1 MKNLLILSKCIISI
15 SLLLP
20 FCSCDKNEEEPLP
33 EMYISI
39 DGDIRQIN
47 DVGLTII
54 DLHKYSFHES
64 YDEPAGIQFV
74 LDIYDPDK
82 IAIGDIGDFINNE
95 IELYIDI
102 YPVEAPPFQNTT
114 VFPCYTEEDL
124 WAYITSQERK
134 EFRKGKARILLRLK
148 TQDDDSIF
156 GDEAQTGEEVHV
168 EYKDGKY
175 EVVLKDVTVRDL
187 KLSARLIIH

>member
-1 MKNLLILSKCIISI
+1 MIS
-15 SLLLP
+15 
-20 FCSCDKNEEEPLP
+20 SCDKIKEEPLP
-33 EMYISI
+33 EMYIGI
-39 DGDIRQIN
+39 DDGIRQIN

-54 DLHKYSFHES
+54 DLHKYSFRES

-95 IELYIDI
+95 IELYIDV
-102 YPVEAPPFQNTT
+102 YPIEEPPFQNTT
-114 VFPCYTEEDL
+114 SFLCYMKSGL
-124 WAYITSQERK
+124 SGLSSKERK
-134 EFRKGKARILLRLK
+134 EFYKGKAHILLRLK

-168 EYKDGKY
+168 EYKDGIY